1 MLNGLY
7 YFPMKGDIMNTDQ
20 LTTQLS
26 NIASQNTAKS
36 QEFAREEMRFNAS
49 EAQKNRDWQAQQSAT
64 AHQREVLD
72 LQKAG
77 LNPVLSAGGSGAQTG
92 SGATA
97 SGAKGDVD
105 DSVVPALTS
114 IIVNQQ
120 NNANQQAIAQ
130 MQRDATL
137 EAARINQA
145 TALQAANI
153 QAEASRFASL
163 NSASASRYAANLSSA
178 ASRYASQMGY
188 AGTRYSSNKSSGA
201 SRYATNV
208 NSKTTKRGQNMS
220 LLGSLAGSAAGL
232 LGKIFG

>member
-1 MLNGLY
+1 
-7 YFPMKGDIMNTDQ
+7 MNNDQ
-20 LTTQLS
+20 LTNQLS

-36 QEFAREEMRFNAS
+36 QEFAREEMRFNAE
-49 EAQKNRDWQAQQSAT
+49 EAKKNRDWQAEQSST
-64 AHQREVLD
+64 AHQREVAD

-97 SGAKGDVD
+97 SGASGKVD

-120 NNANQQAIAQ
+120 NNATAQAIAS

-145 TALQAANI
+145 TALRAAEI
-153 QAEASRFASL
+153 QASASRFASQ
-163 NSASASRYAANLSSA
+163 NSAFASKYSADRS
-178 ASRYASQMGY
+178 Y
-188 AGTRYSSNKSSGA
+188 AGTKYSSKTSAKSNK
-201 SRYATNV
+201 YTTDTNAKV
-208 NSKTTKRGQNMS
+208 AKRGQNANFIS
-220 LLGSLAGSAAGL
+220 NLVSSAAGL
-232 LGKIFG
+232 LGKLF

>member
-1 MLNGLY
+1 MTN
-7 YFPMKGDIMNTDQ
+7 DQ
-20 LTTQLS
+20 LTNQLS

-36 QEFAREEMRFNAS
+36 QEMAREEMRFNAQ
-49 EAQKNRDWQAQQSAT
+49 EAQKNRDWQAQQSST

-97 SGAKGDVD
+97 SGAKGETDN
-105 DSVVPALTS
+105 SVVPALTS

-120 NNANQQAIAQ
+120 NNANQQAIAA

-153 QAEASRFASL
+153 QASATRYASL
-163 NSASASRYAANLSSA
+163 NSAN
-178 ASRYASQMGY
+178 ASRYASQMGL
-188 AGTRYSSNKSSGA
+188 AGTKYSSNKSSSA
-201 SRYATNV
+201 SRYNTNV

-220 LLGSLAGSAAGL
+220 LIGSLAGSAAGL
-232 LGKIFG
+232 LGHILG

>member
-1 MLNGLY
+1 
-7 YFPMKGDIMNTDQ
+7 MNNDQ
-20 LTTQLS
+20 LTNQLS

-36 QEFAREEMRFNAS
+36 QEFAREEMRFNAE
-49 EAQKNRDWQAQQSAT
+49 EAKKNRDWQAEQSST
-64 AHQREVLD
+64 AHQREVAD

-97 SGAKGDVD
+97 SGASGKVD

-120 NNANQQAIAQ
+120 NNATAQAIAS

-145 TALQAANI
+145 TALRAAEI
-153 QAEASRFASL
+153 QASASRFASQ
-163 NSASASRYAANLSSA
+163 NSAFASKYSADRS
-178 ASRYASQMGY
+178 Y
-188 AGTRYSSNKSSGA
+188 AGTKYSSKTSAKSNK
-201 SRYATNV
+201 YTTDTNAKV
-208 NSKTTKRGQNMS
+208 AKRGQNANFIS
-220 LLGSLAGSAAGL
+220 NLVSSAAGL
-232 LGKIFG
+232 LGKFF

>member
-1 MLNGLY
+1 
-7 YFPMKGDIMNTDQ
+7 MNTDQ
-20 LTTQLS
+20 LTSQLS

-97 SGAKGDVD
+97 SGAKGEVD

-153 QAEASRFASL
+153 QAEASRFASI
-163 NSASASRYAANLSSA
+163 NSANASRYAASMSSA

-188 AGTRYSSNKSSGA
+188 AGTKYSSNKSSGA

-208 NSKTTKRGQNMS
+208 NSKTTKRGQN
-220 LLGSLAGSAAGL
+220 LGLIGSLTSSAAGL
-232 LGKIFG
+232 LGRIFG

>member
-1 MLNGLY
+1 
-7 YFPMKGDIMNTDQ
+7 MNNDQ

-26 NIASQNTAKS
+26 NIASKNSAQS
-36 QEFAREEMRFNAS
+36 QEFAREEMQFNAS

-97 SGAKGDVD
+97 SGAKGEIDN
-105 DSVVPALTS
+105 SVVPALTS

-120 NNANQQAIAQ
+120 NNANQQAIAA
-130 MQRDATL
+130 MQREATL

-153 QAEASRFASL
+153 QAEASRFASI
-163 NSASASRYAANLSSA
+163 NSANASRYIANMNYA
-178 ASRYASQMGY
+178 GSRYASQMGY
-188 AGTRYSSNKSSGA
+188 AGTKYSSNKSSSA

-208 NSKTTKRGQNMS
+208 NANTTKRGQN
-220 LLGSLAGSAAGL
+220 LNLFGSLAGSAANLIGR
-232 LGKIFG
+232 IFG

>member
-1 MLNGLY
+1 MTN
-7 YFPMKGDIMNTDQ
+7 DQ
-20 LTTQLS
+20 LTSQLS

-36 QEFAREEMRFNAS
+36 QEMAREEMRFNAA
-49 EAQKNRDWQAQQSAT
+49 EAQKNRDWQAQQSST

-97 SGAKGDVD
+97 SGAKGETDN
-105 DSVVPALTS
+105 SVVPALTS

-120 NNANQQAIAQ
+120 NNANQQAIAA

-153 QAEASRFASL
+153 QASASRFASL
-163 NSASASRYAANLSSA
+163 NSAA
-178 ASRYASQMGY
+178 ASRYASQLGY
-188 AGTRYSSNKSSGA
+188 AGTRYSSNKSSSA
-201 SRYATNV
+201 SRYGTDV
-208 NSKTTKRGQNMS
+208 NAKTIRRGQNFN
-220 LLGSLAGSAAGL
+220 LIGSLASSAAGL

>member
-1 MLNGLY
+1 
-7 YFPMKGDIMNTDQ
+7 MNNDQ
-20 LTTQLS
+20 LTAQLS

-97 SGAKGDVD
+97 SGAKGEVD

-153 QAEASRFASL
+153 QAEASRFASI
-163 NSASASRYAANLSSA
+163 NSAN
-178 ASRYASQMGY
+178 ASRYASQMSY
-188 AGTRYSSNKSSGA
+188 AGTKYSSNKSSSA

-208 NSKTTKRGQNMS
+208 NSKTTKRGQN
-220 LLGSLAGSAAGL
+220 LGLIGSLASSAAGL

>member
-1 MLNGLY
+1 MTN
-7 YFPMKGDIMNTDQ
+7 DQ
-20 LTTQLS
+20 LTNQLS

-36 QEFAREEMRFNAS
+36 QEFAREEMRFNSA

-97 SGAKGDVD
+97 TGAKGETDN
-105 DSVVPALTS
+105 SVIPALTS

-137 EAARINQA
+137 EAARIQQA

-153 QAEASRFASL
+153 QASASRFASI
-163 NSASASRYAANLSSA
+163 NSANAA
-178 ASRYASQMGY
+178 RYASQMGY
-188 AGTRYSSNKSSGA
+188 AGTKYSSNKSSSA
-201 SRYATNV
+201 SRYGTDV
-208 NSKTTKRGQNMS
+208 NAKTTRRGQNFN
-220 LLGSLAGSAAGL
+220 LIGSLTSSAAGL
-232 LGKIFG
+232 LGKIFR

>member
-1 MLNGLY
+1 MTN
-7 YFPMKGDIMNTDQ
+7 DQ
-20 LTTQLS
+20 LTSQLS

-36 QEFAREEMRFNAS
+36 QEMAREEMRFNSA
-49 EAQKNRDWQAQQSAT
+49 EAQKNRDWQAEQSST

-97 SGAKGDVD
+97 SGAKGETDN
-105 DSVVPALTS
+105 SVVPALTS

-120 NNANQQAIAQ
+120 NNANQQAIAA

-153 QAEASRFASL
+153 QASATRYASL
-163 NSASASRYAANLSSA
+163 NSAN
-178 ASRYASQMGY
+178 ASRYASQLGY
-188 AGTRYSSNKSSGA
+188 AGTKYSSNKSSSA
-201 SRYATNV
+201 SRYGTDV
-208 NSKTTKRGQNMS
+208 NAKTTKRGQNMNLIGS
-220 LLGSLAGSAAGL
+220 LVGSASNLLGH
-232 LGKIFG
+232 IFG

>member
-1 MLNGLY
+1 
-7 YFPMKGDIMNTDQ
+7 MNNDQ
-20 LTTQLS
+20 LTNQLS

-97 SGAKGDVD
+97 TGAKGEVD
-105 DSVVPALTS
+105 NSVIPALTS

-137 EAARINQA
+137 EAARIQQA

-153 QAEASRFASL
+153 QASASRFASI
-163 NSASASRYAANLSSA
+163 NSANAA
-178 ASRYASQMGY
+178 RYASQMGY
-188 AGTRYSSNKSSGA
+188 AGTKYSSNKSSSA
-201 SRYATNV
+201 SRYGTDV
-208 NSKTTKRGQNMS
+208 NAKTTRRGQNFN
-220 LLGSLAGSAAGL
+220 LIGSLTSSAAGL
-232 LGKIFG
+232 LGKIFR

>member
-1 MLNGLY
+1 MTN
-7 YFPMKGDIMNTDQ
+7 DQ
-20 LTTQLS
+20 LTSQLS

-36 QEFAREEMRFNAS
+36 QEMAREEMRFNAA
-49 EAQKNRDWQAQQSAT
+49 EAQKNRDWQAQQSST

-97 SGAKGDVD
+97 SGAKGETDN
-105 DSVVPALTS
+105 SVVPALTS

-120 NNANQQAIAQ
+120 NNANQQAIAA

-153 QAEASRFASL
+153 QASASRFASL
-163 NSASASRYAANLSSA
+163 NSAA
-178 ASRYASQMGY
+178 ASRYASQLGY
-188 AGTRYSSNKSSGA
+188 AGTKYSSNKSSSA
-201 SRYATNV
+201 SRYGTDVGA
-208 NSKTTKRGQNMS
+208 KTTRRGQNFN
-220 LLGSLAGSAAGL
+220 LIGSLAGSAAGL

>member
-1 MLNGLY
+1 MTN
-7 YFPMKGDIMNTDQ
+7 DQ
-20 LTTQLS
+20 LTNQLS

-36 QEFAREEMRFNAS
+36 QEFAREEMRFNSA

-97 SGAKGDVD
+97 SGAKGETDN
-105 DSVVPALTS
+105 SVVPALTS

-137 EAARINQA
+137 EAARIQQA

-153 QAEASRFASL
+153 QASASRFASI
-163 NSASASRYAANLSSA
+163 NSANAA
-178 ASRYASQMGY
+178 RYASQMGY
-188 AGTRYSSNKSSGA
+188 AGTKYSSNKSSSA
-201 SRYATNV
+201 SRYGTDV
-208 NSKTTKRGQNMS
+208 NAKTTRRGQNFN
-220 LLGSLAGSAAGL
+220 LIGSLTSSAAGL

>member
-1 MLNGLY
+1 MACIIPL
-7 YFPMKGDIMNTDQ
+7 KGIYMNNDQ
-20 LTTQLS
+20 LTNQLS

-36 QEFAREEMRFNAS
+36 QEFAREEMRFNAE
-49 EAQKNRDWQAQQSAT
+49 EAKKNRDWQAEQSST
-64 AHQREVLD
+64 AHQREVAD

-97 SGAKGDVD
+97 SGASGKVD

-120 NNANQQAIAQ
+120 NNATAQAIAS

-145 TALQAANI
+145 TALRAAEI
-153 QAEASRFASL
+153 QASASRFASQ
-163 NSASASRYAANLSSA
+163 NSAFASKYSADRS
-178 ASRYASQMGY
+178 Y
-188 AGTRYSSNKSSGA
+188 AGTKYSSKTSAKSNK
-201 SRYATNV
+201 YTTDTNAKV
-208 NSKTTKRGQNMS
+208 AKRGQNANFIS
-220 LLGSLAGSAAGL
+220 NLVSSAAGL
-232 LGKIFG
+232 LGKLF

>member
-1 MLNGLY
+1 
-7 YFPMKGDIMNTDQ
+7 MNNDQ
-20 LTTQLS
+20 LTNQLS

-36 QEFAREEMRFNAS
+36 QEFAREEMRFNAE
-49 EAQKNRDWQAQQSAT
+49 EAKKNRDWQAEQSST
-64 AHQREVLD
+64 AHQREVAD

-97 SGAKGDVD
+97 SGASGKVD

-120 NNANQQAIAQ
+120 NNASAQAIAS

-145 TALQAANI
+145 TALRAAEI
-153 QAEASRFASL
+153 QASASRFASQ
-163 NSASASRYAANLSSA
+163 NSAFASKYSADRS
-178 ASRYASQMGY
+178 Y
-188 AGTRYSSNKSSGA
+188 AGTKYSSKTSAKSNK
-201 SRYATNV
+201 YTTDTNAKV
-208 NSKTTKRGQNMS
+208 TKRGQNANFIS
-220 LLGSLAGSAAGL
+220 NLVSSASGL
-232 LGKIFG
+232 LGKLFR

>member
-1 MLNGLY
+1 MTN
-7 YFPMKGDIMNTDQ
+7 DQ
-20 LTTQLS
+20 LTNQLS

-36 QEFAREEMRFNAS
+36 QEFAREEMRFNAN

-97 SGAKGDVD
+97 SGAKGETDN
-105 DSVVPALTS
+105 SVVPALTS

-137 EAARINQA
+137 EAARIQQA

-153 QAEASRFASL
+153 QASASRFASI
-163 NSASASRYAANLSSA
+163 NSANAA
-178 ASRYASQMGY
+178 RYASQLGF
-188 AGTRYSSNKSSGA
+188 AGTKYSSNKSSSA
-201 SRYATNV
+201 SRYGTDV
-208 NSKTTKRGQNMS
+208 NAKTTRRGQNFN
-220 LLGSLAGSAAGL
+220 LIGSLASSAAGL
-232 LGKIFG
+232 LGKIFR

>member
-1 MLNGLY
+1 
-7 YFPMKGDIMNTDQ
+7 MNNDQ

-36 QEFAREEMRFNAS
+36 QEMAREEMRFNAA
-49 EAQKNRDWQAQQSAT
+49 EAQKNRDWQAQQSST

-97 SGAKGDVD
+97 SGAKGETDN
-105 DSVVPALTS
+105 SVVPALTS

-137 EAARINQA
+137 EAARIQQA

-153 QAEASRFASL
+153 QASASRFASI
-163 NSASASRYAANLSSA
+163 NSANAA
-178 ASRYASQMGY
+178 RYASQLGY
-188 AGTRYSSNKSSGA
+188 AGTKYSSNKSSSA
-201 SRYATNV
+201 SRYGTDV
-208 NSKTTKRGQNMS
+208 NAKTTRRGQNFN
-220 LLGSLAGSAAGL
+220 LIGSLTSSAAGL

>member
-1 MLNGLY
+1 MTN
-7 YFPMKGDIMNTDQ
+7 DQ
-20 LTTQLS
+20 LTSQLS

-36 QEFAREEMRFNAS
+36 QEMAREEMRFNAA
-49 EAQKNRDWQAQQSAT
+49 EAQKNRDWQAQQSST

-97 SGAKGDVD
+97 SGAKGETDN
-105 DSVVPALTS
+105 SVVPALTS

-120 NNANQQAIAQ
+120 NNANQQAIAA

-153 QAEASRFASL
+153 QASASRFASL
-163 NSASASRYAANLSSA
+163 NSAA
-178 ASRYASQMGY
+178 ASRYASQLGY
-188 AGTRYSSNKSSGA
+188 AGTKYSSNKSSSA
-201 SRYATNV
+201 SRYGTDV
-208 NSKTTKRGQNMS
+208 NAKTTRRGQNFN
-220 LLGSLAGSAAGL
+220 LIGSLTSSAAGL

>member
-1 MLNGLY
+1 MTN
-7 YFPMKGDIMNTDQ
+7 DQ
-20 LTTQLS
+20 LTSQLS

-36 QEFAREEMRFNAS
+36 QEMAREEMRFNAA
-49 EAQKNRDWQAQQSAT
+49 EAQKNRDWQAQQSST

-97 SGAKGDVD
+97 SGAKGETDN
-105 DSVVPALTS
+105 SVVPALTS

-120 NNANQQAIAQ
+120 NNANQQAIAA

-153 QAEASRFASL
+153 QASASRFASL
-163 NSASASRYAANLSSA
+163 NSAA
-178 ASRYASQMGY
+178 ASRYASQLGY
-188 AGTRYSSNKSSGA
+188 AGTRYSSNKSSSA
-201 SRYATNV
+201 SRYGTDV
-208 NSKTTKRGQNMS
+208 NAKTTRRGQNFN
-220 LLGSLAGSAAGL
+220 LIGSLTSSAAGL

>member
-1 MLNGLY
+1 
-7 YFPMKGDIMNTDQ
+7 MNIDQ
-20 LTTQLS
+20 LTNQLS

-36 QEFAREEMRFNAS
+36 QEFAREEMKFNAE

-105 DSVVPALTS
+105 NSVVPALTS

-120 NNANQQAIAQ
+120 NNANQQAIAA
-130 MQRDATL
+130 MQREATL

-163 NSASASRYAANLSSA
+163 NSASASRYMANMNYA
-178 ASRYASQMGY
+178 GSRYASQMGY
-188 AGTRYSSNKSSGA
+188 AGTKYSSNKSSSA

-208 NSKTTKRGQNMS
+208 NAKTTKRGQN
-220 LLGSLAGSAAGL
+220 LNLIGSLAGSAANL
-232 LGKIFG
+232 IGKIFG

>member
-1 MLNGLY
+1 
-7 YFPMKGDIMNTDQ
+7 MNNDQ
-20 LTTQLS
+20 LANQLS

-36 QEFAREEMRFNAS
+36 QEFAREEMRFNAD

-97 SGAKGDVD
+97 SGAKGEVD
-105 DSVVPALTS
+105 NSVVPALTS

-163 NSASASRYAANLSSA
+163 NSANASRYAANMSSA
-178 ASRYASQMGY
+178 ASRYASQMSY
-188 AGTRYSSNKSSGA
+188 AGTKYSSNKSSGA
-201 SRYATNV
+201 SRYATKV
-208 NSKTTKRGQNMS
+208 NSKTTKRGQNFG
-220 LLGSLAGSAAGL
+220 LIGSLAGSAAGL

>member
-1 MLNGLY
+1 MTN
-7 YFPMKGDIMNTDQ
+7 DQ
-20 LTTQLS
+20 LTNQLS

-36 QEFAREEMRFNAS
+36 QEFAREEMRFNAA

-97 SGAKGDVD
+97 SGAKGETDN
-105 DSVVPALTS
+105 SVVPALTS

-137 EAARINQA
+137 EAARIQQA

-153 QAEASRFASL
+153 QASASRFASI
-163 NSASASRYAANLSSA
+163 NSANAA
-178 ASRYASQMGY
+178 RYASQMGY
-188 AGTRYSSNKSSGA
+188 AGTKYSSNKSSSA
-201 SRYATNV
+201 SRYGTDV
-208 NSKTTKRGQNMS
+208 NAKTTRRGQNFN
-220 LLGSLAGSAAGL
+220 LIGSLTSSAAGL

>member
-1 MLNGLY
+1 MACITS
-7 YFPMKGDIMNTDQ
+7 KGCVTMTTDQ
-20 LTTQLS
+20 LSNQLS

-36 QEFAREEMRFNAS
+36 QEFAREEMRFNAA
-49 EAQKNRDWQAQQSAT
+49 EAQKNRDWQANQSAT

-97 SGAKGDVD
+97 SGAKGETDN
-105 DSVVPALTS
+105 SVVPALAS

-130 MQRDATL
+130 IQRDATL
-137 EAARINQA
+137 EAARIHQA

-153 QAEASRFASL
+153 QADASRFASI
-163 NSASASRYAANLSSA
+163 NSANATRYASQMSYAG
-178 ASRYASQMGY
+178 SRYASQMGY
-188 AGTRYSSNKSSGA
+188 AGTKYSSNKSSGA
-201 SRYATNV
+201 SRYAINV

-220 LLGSLAGSAAGL
+220 LIGSLAGSAAGL
-232 LGKIFG
+232 LGRIFG

>member
-1 MLNGLY
+1 
-7 YFPMKGDIMNTDQ
+7 MNNDQ
-20 LTTQLS
+20 LTKQLS

-36 QEFAREEMRFNAS
+36 QEFAREEMKFNAQ
-49 EAQKNRDWQAQQSAT
+49 EAQKNRDWQAQQSST

-77 LNPVLSAGGSGAQTG
+77 LNPVLSAGGSGAQIG

-97 SGAKGDVD
+97 SGAKGETDN
-105 DSVVPALTS
+105 SVIPALTS

-120 NNANQQAIAQ
+120 NNANQQAIAA

-153 QAEASRFASL
+153 QAEASRFASI
-163 NSASASRYAANLSSA
+163 NSANASRYMSNMNYAG
-178 ASRYASQMGY
+178 SRYASQMGY
-188 AGTRYSSNKSSGA
+188 AGTKYSSNKSSSA
-201 SRYATNV
+201 SRYSTDV
-208 NSKTTKRGQNMS
+208 NAKTTKRGQNMN
-220 LLGSLAGSAAGL
+220 LFGSLAGSAANL
-232 LGKIFG
+232 IGKIFG

>member
-1 MLNGLY
+1 MTN
-7 YFPMKGDIMNTDQ
+7 DQ
-20 LTTQLS
+20 LTNQLS

-36 QEFAREEMRFNAS
+36 QEFAREEMRFNAT
-49 EAQKNRDWQAQQSAT
+49 EAQKNRDWQAQQSST

-97 SGAKGDVD
+97 SGAKGEVD
-105 DSVVPALTS
+105 NSIVPALTS

-137 EAARINQA
+137 EAARIQQA

-153 QAEASRFASL
+153 QASASRFASI
-163 NSASASRYAANLSSA
+163 NSANAA
-178 ASRYASQMGY
+178 RYASQMGY
-188 AGTRYSSNKSSGA
+188 AGTKYSSNKSSSA
-201 SRYATNV
+201 SRYGTDV
-208 NSKTTKRGQNMS
+208 NAKTTRRGQNFN
-220 LLGSLAGSAAGL
+220 LIGSLTSSAAGL
-232 LGKIFG
+232 LGKIFR

>member
-1 MLNGLY
+1 MTN
-7 YFPMKGDIMNTDQ
+7 DQ
-20 LTTQLS
+20 LTNQLS

-36 QEFAREEMRFNAS
+36 QEFAREEMRFNAT

-97 SGAKGDVD
+97 TGAKGETDN
-105 DSVVPALTS
+105 SVIPALTS

-137 EAARINQA
+137 EAARIQQA

-153 QAEASRFASL
+153 QASASRFASI
-163 NSASASRYAANLSSA
+163 NSAN

-188 AGTRYSSNKSSGA
+188 AGTKYSSNKSSSA
-201 SRYATNV
+201 SRYGTDV
-208 NSKTTKRGQNMS
+208 NAKTTRRGQNFN
-220 LLGSLAGSAAGL
+220 LIGSLTSSAAGL

>member
-1 MLNGLY
+1 
-7 YFPMKGDIMNTDQ
+7 MNNDQ
-20 LTTQLS
+20 LTNQLS
-26 NIASQNTAKS
+26 SIASQNTAKS
-36 QEFAREEMRFNAS
+36 QEFAREEMKFNAE

-97 SGAKGDVD
+97 SGAKGETDN
-105 DSVVPALTS
+105 SVVPALTS

-120 NNANQQAIAQ
+120 NNANQQAIAA

-137 EAARINQA
+137 EAARIHQA

-153 QAEASRFASL
+153 QAEASRFASI
-163 NSASASRYAANLSSA
+163 NSANASRYMANMNYA
-178 ASRYASQMGY
+178 GSRYASQMGY
-188 AGTRYSSNKSSGA
+188 AGTKYSSNKSSSA
-201 SRYATNV
+201 SRYATKIN
-208 NSKTTKRGQNMS
+208 NQTTRRGQNFN
-220 LLGSLAGSAAGL
+220 LFGSLAGSAANL
-232 LGKIFG
+232 IGKILG